1 MKAFKELTAEAKKK
15 EMIRVKLK
23 KGKKIG
29 HVITSPGK
37 GGKPGKVL
45 KRKGMPGK
53 KDVMGEAISSLKD
66 IKNKFK
72 KEWDAVRSG
81 KVDIGDK
88 KAEKFYS
95 ALFNYFADIGE
106 MPLGTQ
112 KARTGDPHEWVHD
125 RLMDESV
132 VAMDEAKTMGGILKK
147 VKMGTPPYTVV
158 AMVKGKVV
166 DQQSGIK
173 VASQV
178 PAIIKEFQGGG
189 SGDTDLGSMH
199 VGDVKIAVE
208 DKDSRV
214 VYSEQVEEGGMG
226 RGDRNFNVKGG
237 SIPSNDEIKAFYE
250 KQKGSHSQ
258 KIAATKKHFG
268 LQKMTV
274 SAKGNVSAKGIR
286 EEEVET
292 SNEGKES
299 AAYKSNRAE
308 YDKLMK
314 KWGNT
319 PITKIPWKEFARIR
333 ELGDSFYD
341 TKAGSGLKVGDL
353 LQHMK
358 ETYAPL
364 SEELAYL
371 QSKDGKQTFVVGP
384 RDTRGMRGKQDKFSM
399 YIVDTRTGKKIEDIG
414 SHVSLKGAI
423 KYALNRGFVKKQKG
437 STSEIKYNSSYADLA
452 KSFKYD
458 TLTGKRN
465 ESSGGGGHPRKA
477 LNFDERQKAYA
488 SAYRNVHKKA
498 PSRDELRAAGV
509 GKGFEKSFGDTS
521 KGVKAWKAAMA
532 KLKASEGRK

>member
-1 MKAFKELTAEAKKK
+1 
-15 EMIRVKLK
+15 
-23 KGKKIG
+23 
-29 HVITSPGK
+29 
-37 GGKPGKVL
+37 
-45 KRKGMPGK
+45 
-53 KDVMGEAISSLKD
+53 
-66 IKNKFK
+66 
-72 KEWDAVRSG
+72 
-81 KVDIGDK
+81 
-88 KAEKFYS
+88 
-95 ALFNYFADIGE
+95 
-106 MPLGTQ
+106 
-112 KARTGDPHEWVHD
+112 
-125 RLMDESV
+125 
-132 VAMDEAKTMGGILKK
+132 
-147 VKMGTPPYTVV
+147 
-158 AMVKGKVV
+158 
-166 DQQSGIK
+166 

-189 SGDTDLGSMH
+189 SGDTDLGSKY

-214 VYSEQVEEGGMG
+214 VYSEQVEDIEKEIDEMMIDELTPAQKAAKDAYVQSKGGRAHGGRAGKRNSRQIRRKSTSPGSHERGPGKPPRPIDIWALGKKNADWEPGKILAKKKRGSKTASRYEDIEKEIEGMG
-226 RGDRNFNVKGG
+226 
-237 SIPSNDEIKAFYE
+237 EID
-250 KQKGSHSQ
+250 
-258 KIAATKKHFG
+258 
-268 LQKMTV
+268 
-274 SAKGNVSAKGIR
+274 
-286 EEEVET
+286 
-292 SNEGKES
+292 EGKES
-299 AAYKSNRAE
+299 AAYKANRAE

-371 QSKDGKQTFVVGP
+371 QSKDGKQTFVIGP

-399 YIVDTRTGKKIEDIG
+399 YIVNAKTGKKIEDLG

-423 KYALNRGFVKKQKG
+423 KYALNRGFVRSKKQKG
-437 STSEIKYNSSYADLA
+437 STSEIKYNQSPDELS
-452 KSFKYD
+452 KSFRYD

-532 KLKASEGRK
+532 ALKGK